1 MPVIGFSDTAS
12 YSFSS
17 LLKLE
22 SLLTRVSR
30 GLQVLRIF
38 LDLNNIFYHKVTSSV
53 IDYRML

>member
-1 MPVIGFSDTAS
+1 MPVIGFSDAAS

-38 LDLNNIFYHKVTSSV
+38 LDLNNIFCHKVTSSV
-53 IDYRML
+53 IEYRML

>member
-12 YSFSS
+12 YSFSC

-38 LDLNNIFYHKVTSSV
+38 LDLNNIFCHKVTSSV

>member
-1 MPVIGFSDTAS
+1 MPVIGFRHAAS

-22 SLLTRVSR
+22 SLTRVSR

-38 LDLNNIFYHKVTSSV
+38 LDLNNIYCHKVTSSV
-53 IDYRML
+53 IEYRML